1 MSKRFLTGGDAAVGA
16 GAAVNDYVQGK
27 VKVPYVAAISTLR
40 EVPFCAPL
48 VSLSLLYCS

>member
-1 MSKRFLTGGDAAVGA
+1 MRRGVLGGDAAVGA

-40 EVPFCAPL
+40 EVPFVTPL
-48 VSLSLLYCS
+48 